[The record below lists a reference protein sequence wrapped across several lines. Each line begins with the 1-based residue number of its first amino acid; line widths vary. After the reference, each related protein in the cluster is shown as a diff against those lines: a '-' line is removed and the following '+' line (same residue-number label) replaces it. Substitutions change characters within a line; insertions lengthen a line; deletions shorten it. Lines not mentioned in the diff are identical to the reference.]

1 MINRFD
7 DKHDFL
13 SNFHPCN
20 FKLNG
25 YWFISA
31 EHAYQLFKT
40 EDMFQQRIILQTRTP
55 VDARR
60 MGRLVNL
67 RGDWEDVKVGIMKKV
82 VAAKFSDQYLK
93 IKLKATGDEQ
103 LIEDNYWHDNFWG
116 DCNCQK
122 CFNTPGEN
130 HLGRILMEVRNVL

>member
-1 MINRFD
+1 
-7 DKHDFL
+7 
-13 SNFHPCN
+13 
-20 FKLNG
+20 
-25 YWFISA
+25 
-31 EHAYQLFKT
+31 
-40 EDMFQQRIILQTRTP
+40 MFQQRIILQTRTP